1 MPGLQTAQA
10 ARTVHSCVRRVIR
23 AKPRDYV
30 IALSTASASVPVL
43 GRHLEPIGGFAAL
56 GIGGRRYL
64 AGIAAGMTKVQ
75 LRPNR
80 APDRRAAEALMPSV
94 LTEALQGIV
103 AAEHL
108 TQPWPSHR
116 DLAPVWK
123 AAGQRRYVYR
133 SSVRYGE
140 DAAQLLD
147 VWRREDLAQPPAP
160 VLVFVPGGA
169 WVFGRRTLQ
178 GHALMAHLVRRGW
191 VCLSIEYRPARDT
204 AGRARSPT
212 SKPRSHG
219 HEPTLTGS
227 AVTPVSLSSLA
238 VRPAGIWRLWLG

>member
-64 AGIAAGMTKVQ
+64 AGIAAGMTKVR

-80 APDRRAAEALMPSV
+80 APDRRAAQALMPSV

-108 TQPWPSHR
+108 TQRWPSHR

-123 AAGQRRYVYR
+123 AAGQRRYMCTAVGALRRGR
-133 SSVRYGE
+133 S
-140 DAAQLLD
+140 QLLD
-147 VWRREDLAQPPAP
+147 VWRRRTWHGGRRRSSSSCP
-160 VLVFVPGGA
+160 GA
-169 WVFGRRTLQ
+169 WVFGDER
-178 GHALMAHLVRRGW
+178 
-191 VCLSIEYRPARDT
+191 C
-204 AGRARSPT
+204 RATR
-212 SKPRSHG
+212 
-219 HEPTLTGS
+219 
-227 AVTPVSLSSLA
+227 
-238 VRPAGIWRLWLG
+238 